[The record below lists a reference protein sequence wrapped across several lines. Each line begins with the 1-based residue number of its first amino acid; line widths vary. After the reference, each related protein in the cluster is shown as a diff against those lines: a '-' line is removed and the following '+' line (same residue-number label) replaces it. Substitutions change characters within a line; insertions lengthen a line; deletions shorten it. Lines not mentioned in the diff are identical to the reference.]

1 MASLEIGR
9 CRLRSLSPSGDDHV
23 RFLTASPGYARRS
36 ELFPGDEEG
45 TQVPIWSRG
54 FSRNLEAAG
63 EARGFVR
70 QVLSRRIH
78 PQVLADVLLMT
89 SELAINGARHVPKDR
104 GDRLEVLIDHDD
116 EVLRISVRDP
126 GTDFDPAD
134 ITRVH
139 EIGGW
144 GLRLVSALSSR
155 WGVEPRSD
163 GTDVWFEV
171 DRPTEGTGDRPA
183 R

>member
-1 MASLEIGR
+1 
-9 CRLRSLSPSGDDHV
+9 
-23 RFLTASPGYARRS
+23 
-36 ELFPGDEEG
+36 
-45 TQVPIWSRG
+45 VPFWSRG

-70 QVLSRRIH
+70 QVLGGRVH

-89 SELAINGARHVPKDR
+89 SELAINGARHVPEDR
-104 GDRLEVLIDHDD
+104 GDRLEVMIDQGN

-134 ITRVH
+134 IARVH

-144 GLRLVSALSSR
+144 GLRLVNSLSSR
-155 WGVEPRSD
+155 WGVEPSSD

-171 DRPTEGTGDRPA
+171 DRPTEGKGDRPA
-183 R
+183 Q